1 MNPIIYSE
9 FITVVQGDLDE
20 LNHVNNVR
28 YFDFL
33 QQAAVGHWYCTVPKE
48 LSESMRW
55 VVKRHEIEYFKPAF
69 LDDVLKISTWVNSF
83 SGVTSLRFYEIY
95 KNDQLI
101 LKAQTLWVAV
111 NPETMQLKR
120 LPNDLWEKYFS
131 E

>member
-9 FITVVQGDLDE
+9 FRTVVPEDLDE

-33 QQAAVGHWYCTVPKE
+33 QQAAVAHWYGSVPRE

-55 VVKRHEIEYFKPAF
+55 VVKKHEIEYFKPAF
-69 LDDVLKISTWVNSF
+69 LGDILKINTWVNEF
-83 SGVTSLRFYEIY
+83 SGVTSLRNYEIF
-95 KNDQLI
+95 KKDQLI
-101 LKAQTLWVAV
+101 LKAKTLWVAV

-120 LPNDLWEKYFS
+120 LPVNLWEIYFAI
-131 E
+131 

>member
-9 FITVVQGDLDE
+9 FKTVVLEDLDE

-33 QQAAVGHWYCTVPKE
+33 QQAAVAHWYGSVPRE

-55 VVKRHEIEYFKPAF
+55 VVKKHEIEYFKPAF
-69 LDDVLKISTWVNSF
+69 LGDILTINTWVNEF
-83 SGVTSLRFYEIY
+83 SGVTSLRNYEIY
-95 KNDQLI
+95 KKEQLI

-120 LPNDLWEKYFS
+120 LPVNLWEMYFAI
-131 E
+131 

>member
-9 FITVVQGDLDE
+9 FRTVVPEDLDE

-33 QQAAVGHWYCTVPKE
+33 QQAAVAHWYGSVPKE

-55 VVKRHEIEYFKPAF
+55 VVKKHEIEYFKPAF
-69 LDDVLKISTWVNSF
+69 LGDILKINTWVNEF
-83 SGVTSLRFYEIY
+83 SGVTSLRNYEIY
-95 KNDQLI
+95 KKEQLI
-101 LKAQTLWVAV
+101 LKAKTLWVAV

-120 LPNDLWEKYFS
+120 LPVNLWEIYFAI
-131 E
+131 

>member
-1 MNPIIYSE
+1 MKPITYSE
-9 FITVVQGDLDE
+9 FITVIQEDLDE

-33 QQAAVGHWYCTVPKE
+33 QQAAVAHWYGSVPNE

-55 VVKRHEIEYFKPAF
+55 VVKKHEIEYFKPAF
-69 LDDVLKISTWVNSF
+69 LGDLLRIDTWVNSF
-83 SGVTSLRFYEIY
+83 SGVTSLRHYEIY

-120 LPNDLWEKYFS
+120 LPVDLWEKYFCQ
-131 E
+131 